1 MSKAILVIDMPKNCR
16 ECPLAKN
23 ESIVLE
29 EAYNCLPK
37 RKWVTDRE
45 CESRPNWCP
54 LKEVPQKQEN
64 LPTNI
69 YREGWNA
76 CIDEILK
83 GSEENDGERSN

>member
-1 MSKAILVIDMPKNCR
+1 MPKNCR

-45 CESRPNWCP
+45 CESRQNWCP
-54 LKEVPQKQEN
+54 LKEVPQKPEFQDYMEMDG
-64 LPTNI
+64 PDESNI
-69 YREGWNA
+69 F
-76 CIDEILK
+76 IDEIVH
-83 GSEENDGERSN
+83 EEEC

>member
-54 LKEVPQKQEN
+54 LKEVPQKPDYPPIDECS
-64 LPTNI
+64 
-69 YREGWNA
+69 YVAGYNA

-83 GSEENDGERSN
+83 GSEENG